1 MERPDYKKVTQNKLR
16 SLLRSLDARGG
27 DKADRE
33 LIRRAF
39 RMADDAHQGVKR
51 KTGEPYILHPLE
63 VALIVARDI
72 GLGPQS
78 IAAALLHDVIED
90 SDITSKQLTDLFGDD
105 IAQMV
110 IGLTKIQGVF
120 DNQATSMQSE
130 NFKKLLMS
138 ISDDVRVIIIKMA
151 DRLHNMRTL
160 EGMPF
165 HKQLKIASETLYI
178 FAPLAHRMGL
188 YNIKQEFEDLGLKYT
203 EPDVYEEL
211 EEKLDH
217 SRAHDQLYLK
227 RFTNNIDSLLR
238 SEHLKFQIKRRN
250 KGVFSIRRKM
260 LNQHI
265 GFDEVYDKFAIRI
278 IIEST
283 VKKEKIDCWQAYS
296 LITSVFRPNPRRLR
310 DWITTPKANGYE
322 SLHITV
328 MGPEG
333 QWIEVQIRSKRMDDA
348 AEQGYAAHWR
358 YKEDASDSPALD
370 IWVNSIRQAIEGQS
384 ESAIE
389 FVDQFKLQLFTEEIF
404 VFTPRGQMLT
414 LPKHASPIDMA
425 FDIHSDIGMHVLGAK
440 VNGQLVPLSHK
451 LTSGDQV
458 FIITADK
465 QHPSEEWLEWVKTP
479 KAQSKIKTYLK
490 DLDKKSSDR
499 GQRMVERMAAKS
511 KFELN
516 QSNSQ
521 KMVNYFS
528 VKNQQEVFLRFGSGE
543 YSSHD
548 FRGFIQDQTGGFY
561 KNLLRRFKPKINLP
575 ILPEDAKRI
584 VFGPDEVVLAHQM
597 APCCSPISGD
607 NIFGYIIRDGIVVHR
622 VDCKQAIELQG
633 QFADRILVA
642 KWATGNKKK
651 FNATLTFS
659 GGDRLGLIHEVTKLL
674 SNELNV
680 DIRSFHIDAAE
691 GVFHGSIALRVLDQT
706 HLSSLAQ
713 RIRAIQGVT
722 EVTRA
727 IKQPIY
733 QSSSL

>member
-1 MERPDYKKVTQNKLR
+1 MESPDYQKVTQNKLR
-16 SLLRSLDARGG
+16 SLLRSLDDRGG

-39 RMADDAHQGVKR
+39 RVADDAHQGVKR

-63 VALIVARDI
+63 VALIVSRDI

-78 IAAALLHDVIED
+78 IAVSLLHDVVED
-90 SDITSKQLTDLFGDD
+90 SDTTSEQIAELFGDS

-110 IGLTKIQGVF
+110 VGLTKIQGIF

-138 ISDDVRVIIIKMA
+138 ISDDVRVILIKMA

-160 EGMPF
+160 AGMPF

-211 EEKLDH
+211 AAKLDQ
-217 SRAHDQLYLK
+217 SRADDRLYLM
-227 RFTNNIDSLLR
+227 RFTNNIDTLLK
-238 SEHLKFQIKRRN
+238 SEHFTFQIKRRS
-250 KGVFSIRRKM
+250 KGVFAIRRKM
-260 LNQHI
+260 MNQNI
-265 GFDEVYDKFAIRI
+265 SFDEVYDKYAVRI
-278 IIEST
+278 IIDSIK
-283 VKKEKIDCWQAYS
+283 KKEKTDCWQVYS

-310 DWITTPKANGYE
+310 DWITTPKSNGYE

-328 MGPEG
+328 MGPDG
-333 QWIEVQIRSKRMDDA
+333 HWVEVQIRSKRMDEA
-348 AEQGYAAHWR
+348 AELGYAAHWR
-358 YKEDASDSPALD
+358 YKEDTSDSQALD
-370 IWVNSIRQAIEGQS
+370 VWVDKIRRAIEDQS

-389 FVDQFKLQLFTEEIF
+389 FVDLFKLQLFTEEIF
-404 VFTPRGQMLT
+404 VFTPRGQMVT

-440 VNGQLVPLSHK
+440 VNGQLVPLSQQ

-458 FIITADK
+458 FILTSDK
-465 QHPSEEWLEWVKTP
+465 QHPSEEWLDWVKTP
-479 KAQSKIKTYLK
+479 KAQSKIRTYLK
-490 DLDKKSSDR
+490 DLDKQASYR
-499 GQRMVERMAAKS
+499 GNRMIERMAAKA

-516 QSNSQ
+516 QSTLQ

-528 VKNQQEVFLRFGSGE
+528 VKNPQEVFLRFGSGE

-548 FRGFIQDQTGGFY
+548 FRGFVRDQAGGFY
-561 KNLLRRFKPKINLP
+561 QNLLRRFKPKINLP
-575 ILPEDAKRI
+575 TLPEDAKRI

-597 APCCSPISGD
+597 AGCCHPIAGD
-607 NIFGYIIRDGIVVHR
+607 HIFGYISTDGIFVHR
-622 VDCKQAIELQG
+622 SDCRRSIALQG
-633 QFADRILVA
+633 QFSDRTLVA
-642 KWATGNKKK
+642 KWATGNKTK

-659 GGDRLGLIHEVTKLL
+659 GGDRVGLIHEVTKLL
-674 SNELNV
+674 SNELSI
-680 DIRSFHIDAAE
+680 DIRSFHVDAKE
-691 GVFHGSIALRVLDQT
+691 GVFHGSMALRVLDQA

-713 RIRAIQGVT
+713 RIRSIQGVT

-727 IKQPIY
+727 IKQRVY
-733 QSSSL
+733 QGTT